1 MPKCKKNSVKE
12 EKIRKRVKSE
22 IKEYNRAERRIE
34 EENDKDK
41 IDILMTATVG
51 YFTRGR
57 NTSIRVLL
65 YI

>member
-41 IDILMTATVG
+41 
-51 YFTRGR
+51 
-57 NTSIRVLL
+57 N
-65 YI
+65 